1 MRVLLN
7 RFMEASECIVDHRA
21 FANTRNDAVKAQ
33 MHTVVNSEAAVLSV
47 LILVIDIIRVL
58 GTSKTF
64 LLTVLVD
71 SPEDINAVVNGLLV
85 AVSTEQRGG
94 KGEKGHI
101 LSLQFEN
108 C

>member
-1 MRVLLN
+1 
-7 RFMEASECIVDHRA
+7 
-21 FANTRNDAVKAQ
+21 
-33 MHTVVNSEAAVLSV
+33 MHTVVDSEATVLSV
-47 LILVIDIIRVL
+47 LVLIIDVVRVL

-71 SPEDINAVVNGLLV
+71 SPEDVNTVVNGLLV
-85 AVSTEQRGG
+85 AVSAEQGG
-94 KGEKGHI
+94 GEGKKGHI

>member
-7 RFMEASECIVDHRA
+7 SFMEASECIVDHGA
-21 FANTRNDAVKAQ
+21 FANTRNDAIEAQ
-33 MHTVVNSEAAVLSV
+33 MHTVVDSEGTVLSV
-47 LILVIDIIRVL
+47 LVLIIDVVRIL

-64 LLTVLVD
+64 LFTVLVD
-71 SPEDINAVVNGLLV
+71 SPEDVNTVVNGLLV
-85 AVSTEQRGG
+85 AVSAEQGGG
-94 KGEKGHI
+94 KGKKGHI